1 MHPSNTIFEGCFYAH
16 TKERR
21 RKTSVFKRVLILLVL
36 LFVASFLFL
45 ELQVRPMIFNLTEIK
60 AQALATEAI
69 NKAVEAQQL
78 ESDFTYEDLVDVQYS
93 SSNAVQSISANTV
106 NINALKAAY
115 SLSAQEEI
123 DQLRHREIKFY
134 TGDLSGMDLLRG
146 LGPVIKVRL
155 NFSSSIETSV
165 TSQFVSAGINQTQHI
180 IELEIKAEIYLTS
193 DGTIPNV
200 EVVTNVPVAE
210 TVIVGTTPTLYASR
224 FMS

>member
-1 MHPSNTIFEGCFYAH
+1 MRIRR
-16 TKERR
+16 KRR

-69 NKAVEAQQL
+69 NKAVEAQQM

>member
-1 MHPSNTIFEGCFYAH
+1 MRIRR
-16 TKERR
+16 KRR

-45 ELQVRPMIFNLTEIK
+45 ELQVRPMIFNLSVIK

>member
-1 MHPSNTIFEGCFYAH
+1 MRIRR
-16 TKERR
+16 KRR

-165 TSQFVSAGINQTQHI
+165 TSRFVSAGINQTQHI

>member
-1 MHPSNTIFEGCFYAH
+1 MRRRR
-16 TKERR
+16 KRR
-21 RKTSVFKRVLILLVL
+21 RKTSVFKRIFILLVL
-36 LFVASFLFL
+36 LSAASFLFL
-45 ELQVRPMIFNLTEIK
+45 ELQVRPMILNLTEIK
-60 AQALATEAI
+60 AQALATEAV

-78 ESDFTYEDLVDVQYS
+78 ESDFTYEDLVEVQYS
-93 SSNAVQSISANTV
+93 GSNAVQSISANTV

>member
-1 MHPSNTIFEGCFYAH
+1 MRIRR
-16 TKERR
+16 KRR

-123 DQLRHREIKFY
+123 DQLRHREI
-134 TGDLSGMDLLRG
+134 
-146 LGPVIKVRL
+146 
-155 NFSSSIETSV
+155 NFT
-165 TSQFVSAGINQTQHI
+165 
-180 IELEIKAEIYLTS
+180 LEICRGWICCAGS
-193 DGTIPNV
+193 DRSSKFG
-200 EVVTNVPVAE
+200 
-210 TVIVGTTPTLYASR
+210 
-224 FMS
+224 

>member
-1 MHPSNTIFEGCFYAH
+1 MRIRR
-16 TKERR
+16 KRR

-155 NFSSSIETSV
+155 NFSSSIETNV
-165 TSQFVSAGINQTQHI
+165 TSQFISAGINQTQHI

>member
-1 MHPSNTIFEGCFYAH
+1 MRIRR
-16 TKERR
+16 KRR

-78 ESDFTYEDLVDVQYS
+78 ESDFTYEDLVEVQYS
-93 SSNAVQSISANTV
+93 GSNAVQSISANTV

>member
-1 MHPSNTIFEGCFYAH
+1 MRRRR
-16 TKERR
+16 KRR

>member
-1 MHPSNTIFEGCFYAH
+1 MRIRR
-16 TKERR
+16 KRR

-155 NFSSSIETSV
+155 NF
-165 TSQFVSAGINQTQHI
+165 QAA
-180 IELEIKAEIYLTS
+180 LKPA
-193 DGTIPNV
+193 
-200 EVVTNVPVAE
+200 
-210 TVIVGTTPTLYASR
+210 
-224 FMS
+224 

>member
-1 MHPSNTIFEGCFYAH
+1 MRRRR
-16 TKERR
+16 KRR
-21 RKTSVFKRVLILLVL
+21 RKTSVFKRIFILLVL
-36 LFVASFLFL
+36 LSAASFLFL
-45 ELQVRPMIFNLTEIK
+45 ELQVRPMILNLTEIK
-60 AQALATEAI
+60 AQALATEAV

>member
-1 MHPSNTIFEGCFYAH
+1 MPIRR
-16 TKERR
+16 KRR

-45 ELQVRPMIFNLTEIK
+45 ELQVRPKIFNLTEIK

>member
-1 MHPSNTIFEGCFYAH
+1 MRIRR
-16 TKERR
+16 KRR

-134 TGDLSGMDLLRG
+134 TGDLSGIDLLRG

>member
-1 MHPSNTIFEGCFYAH
+1 MRIRR
-16 TKERR
+16 KRR

-155 NFSSSIETSV
+155 NFSSSVETSV

>member
-1 MHPSNTIFEGCFYAH
+1 MRIRR
-16 TKERR
+16 KRR